1 MRKSKDVINWFK
13 NIQTKHSNFFIKF
26 DIVDFY
32 PSITQLIVDNAIK
45 FAQKFTSISTNEIS
59 IIKDSCKSVL
69 YNNGTILSKKNNDTL
84 FDIKCCFQITL
95 ACIKFTFT

>member
-32 PSITQLIVDNAIK
+32 PSITQLILDNALR
-45 FAQKFTSISTNEIS
+45 FAQKLTTISGNEIS
-59 IIKDSCKSVL
+59 IIKHVCKFNL
-69 YNNGTILSKKNNDTL
+69 YNNGTFWSKN
-84 FDIKCCFQITL
+84 IMIVYS
-95 ACIKFTFT
+95 I